1 MEYFILPSLESVLL
15 HNLHHFAR
23 QYIAII
29 KFNNPNKKGFKKVN
43 FGMITGANLRNSNN
57 RKQINNKVVDN

>member
-15 HNLHHFAR
+15 HNLHHFPR

-29 KFNNPNKKGFKKVN
+29 KFNNPNKKGFKKGKLWYDYRGKLEK
-43 FGMITGANLRNSNN
+43 F
-57 RKQINNKVVDN
+57 QQ